1 VASTNRRDYGIT
13 GDAVTTGSPGISV
26 SKRELFF
33 GSSQLVS
40 AEVVL
45 PDLENSLLFGTKIA
59 G

>member
-1 VASTNRRDYGIT
+1 M
-13 GDAVTTGSPGISV
+13 
-26 SKRELFF
+26 FF

-45 PDLENSLLFGTKIA
+45 PDLENSLQVGTKIA